1 MVWGAARIVAVF
13 IFALGVNVK
22 TKNRLNWKTLLQIT
36 ALAAATLAGP
46 AAHGEPPAAPSAA
59 DEAAASD
66 ARRAQA
72 LLARAV
78 DAYRQQGDGAFA
90 AFNGPSEFVDRELY
104 VWVLGTDGVMLAS
117 GGSSAALI
125 GRKVMN
131 MRDAFGTPFFY
142 DMLEKAKT
150 SDTGVVQYR
159 WLNRLHHK
167 PERKITHFQK
177 VGERLL
183 AVGYYIPRASPE
195 QATAMLER
203 AVAAVQADPL
213 KAVAAFNDL
222 NGGYIEDD
230 LYVFAVALDDGKFLA
245 HGVSPRLVGTN
256 SYLLTDRN
264 GTPVVR
270 LMVDALR
277 RSDQGE
283 LDYAWRNPVTR
294 QLENKHTRF
303 RKVGDMLVA
312 VGYYTR

>member
-1 MVWGAARIVAVF
+1 MKWISIFRVAF
-13 IFALGVNVK
+13 LI
-22 TKNRLNWKTLLQIT
+22 
-36 ALAAATLAGP
+36 ALAMVLP
-46 AAHGEPPAAPSAA
+46 VAHGEDAAFGTIKESV
-59 DEAAASD
+59 ASD
-66 ARRAQA
+66 AQRARG

-78 DAYRQQGDGAFA
+78 ILYQQKGDDAFA
-90 AFNGPSEFVDRELY
+90 AFNDPNEFVDGELY

-150 SDTGVVQYR
+150 SDSGVVEYR

-167 PERKITHFQK
+167 PERKITYFRK
-177 VGERLL
+177 VGSRLL

-195 QATAMLER
+195 QAAAMLER
-203 AVAAVQADPL
+203 AVAAMKTDPA

-230 LYVFAVALDDGKFLA
+230 LYVFVVGLDDGKFRA
-245 HGVSPRLVGTN
+245 HGVSPRLLGSDGN
-256 SYLLTDRN
+256 ALTDPN
-264 GTPVVR
+264 GQPVIR
-270 LMVDALR
+270 QMLDALKDKDR
-277 RSDQGE
+277 GE

-294 QLENKHTRF
+294 KVESKHTLY
-303 RKVGDMLVA
+303 RKVGDSLVG

>member
-1 MVWGAARIVAVF
+1 VKIV
-13 IFALGVNVK
+13 
-22 TKNRLNWKTLLQIT
+22 
-36 ALAAATLAGP
+36 ALAAFSFMLP
-46 AAHGEPPAAPSAA
+46 VAHGEEPVTAKEVAAR
-59 DEAAASD
+59 D
-66 ARRAQA
+66 AQRAEA

-78 DAYRQQGDGAFA
+78 AFYRQQGDQAFA
-90 AFNGPSEFVDRELY
+90 AFNAPDQFVDGELY

-125 GRKVMN
+125 GRRVAN
-131 MRDAFGTPFFY
+131 MRDAWGTPFFY

-150 SDTGVVQYR
+150 SDTGVVEYR

-167 PERKITHFQK
+167 PERKITRFRK

-203 AVAAVQADPL
+203 AVAAVKADPA
-213 KAVAAFNDL
+213 KALAAFNDL

-230 LYVFAVALDDGKFLA
+230 LYVFAVALADGKFLA
-245 HGVSPRLVGTN
+245 HGASPRLVGSN
-256 SYLLTDRN
+256 SYMLTDRN
-264 GTPVVR
+264 GTPIVR
-270 LMVDALR
+270 LMVDALND
-277 RSDQGE
+277 SDHGE

-294 QLENKHTRF
+294 QVENKHTQF
-303 RKVGDMLVA
+303 RKVGDKLVG